1 MDAMR
6 TNALREV
13 LGKAA
18 RVAGAGLLLSWSLLG
33 AETPSTPLVGR
44 WRSLQNDAGGV
55 GSLFEFRDG
64 GVFDYSPA
72 TVVEMPYR
80 VDEDALVLPP
90 DAPNG
95 PEHRQKIEWLA
106 ADRVRLSAPG
116 TLSLEL
122 VRKGSGPDGKKSIAG
137 EWTGPRDMGGRVV
150 QASYLF
156 STSGKVLLLMPFT
169 TTKGRYTVD
178 GEKIQMSGE
187 KWDAAGTFRVD
198 GDTLTLSIVNKRGV
212 EESKYARY

>member
-1 MDAMR
+1 MR
-6 TNALREV
+6 TSPSHSRLAAAWVAAALLVSVSSAR
-13 LGKAA
+13 AA
-18 RVAGAGLLLSWSLLG
+18 EPS
-33 AETPSTPLVGR
+33 STPLAGR

-80 VDEDALVLPP
+80 VDEDTLVLPP

-122 VRKGSGPDGKKSIAG
+122 VRKASGPDGKKSIVG
-137 EWTGPRDMGGRVV
+137 EWTGPRDMGGKAV

-198 GDTLTLSIVNKRGV
+198 GDTLTLSIVNKKGV
-212 EESKYARY
+212 QESKYARY